1 MVEGSVFQ
9 KVRAVAENAVDERKF
24 EFVHFEIAGSKRSP
38 VIRIF
43 VDKPGG
49 ITIEDCSDVSRDI
62 EAALDAEDIV
72 PTRYVLEVSS
82 PGIERGLYKLED
94 FVRFAGREAKIKT
107 TSPVDGQSAL
117 TGVIESVEGTQITFN
132 DNRLGKIVVDYSV
145 VQKANLRIDLD
156 KEFKGNNELRLD

>member
-9 KVRAVAENAVDERKF
+9 KVREVAEKAVDERKF
-24 EFVHFEIAGSKRSP
+24 EFVHIEIAGSKRSP

-94 FVRFAGREAKIKT
+94 FVRFAGREVKIKT
-107 TSPVDGQSAL
+107 NSPVNGQSTL
-117 TGVIESVEGTQITFN
+117 TGVIESVDGTKISLN
-132 DNRLGKIVVDYSV
+132 DDRSGNILVDYSD

-156 KEFKGNNELRLD
+156 KEFKDRNGLRLD

>member
-9 KVRAVAENAVDERKF
+9 KVRAVADKAIRDREF
-24 EFVHFEIAGSKRSP
+24 EFVHIEIAGSKRSP

-82 PGIERGLYKLED
+82 PGLERGLYKLED
-94 FVRFAGREAKIKT
+94 FVRFTGSEVKIKT
-107 TSPVDGQSAL
+107 TSPIDGQSIF
-117 TGVIESVEGTQITFN
+117 TGTIAGVEGTQISIEEKRQGRILL
-132 DNRLGKIVVDYSV
+132 DLAAIK
-145 VQKANLRIDLD
+145 KANLRFDLN
-156 KEFKGNNELRLD
+156 KEFQQRS